1 MFGIGLP
8 ELILIMA
15 IALIVVGPD
24 KLPELAKSIGKGI
37 VELKK
42 AAAGLKESLHEDDD
56 DNKWEQAA
64 LDDHPN
70 KLFEAYKNLPDE
82 ASPEQ
87 SDETATDDENAAE
100 ETAPLETDESSQ
112 TAASDSEPEETAP
125 PETDEN
131 SQTAASD
138 AEPEETAPP
147 ETDES
152 SQTAASDAEPDEIQ
166 PAEKDA

>member
-24 KLPELAKSIGKGI
+24 KLPDLAKSLGKGI

-42 AAAGLKESLHEDDD
+42 AAAGLKESLHEDED

-82 ASPEQ
+82 ANPEQ
-87 SDETATDDENAAE
+87 SDETAADVENDTE
-100 ETAPLETDESSQ
+100 EIT
-112 TAASDSEPEETAP
+112 P
-125 PETDEN
+125 PEADEN
-131 SQTAASD
+131 SQTAAIET
-138 AEPEETAPP
+138 EPETQPVESDVEEIAPP
-147 ETDES
+147 ETVEN
-152 SQTAASDAEPDEIQ
+152 SQTAATETETETK

>member
-24 KLPELAKSIGKGI
+24 KLPELAKSLGKGI

-82 ASPEQ
+82 ANPEQ
-87 SDETATDDENAAE
+87 SDETAADVENDTE
-100 ETAPLETDESSQ
+100 EIT
-112 TAASDSEPEETAP
+112 P
-125 PETDEN
+125 PEADEN
-131 SQTAASD
+131 SQTAAIET
-138 AEPEETAPP
+138 EPETQPVESDVEEIAPP
-147 ETDES
+147 EADEN
-152 SQTAASDAEPDEIQ
+152 SQTAATSDPKAETQ
-166 PAEKDA
+166 PAKKDT

>member
-24 KLPELAKSIGKGI
+24 KLPELAKSLGKGI

-82 ASPEQ
+82 ANPEQ
-87 SDETATDDENAAE
+87 SDEAAAGVENDTE
-100 ETAPLETDESSQ
+100 EIT
-112 TAASDSEPEETAP
+112 P
-125 PETDEN
+125 PEADEN
-131 SQTAASD
+131 SQTAAIETEHETQPVESD
-138 AEPEETAPP
+138 VEEIAPP
-147 ETDES
+147 ETVENP
-152 SQTAASDAEPDEIQ
+152 QTAATETETETK

>member
-24 KLPELAKSIGKGI
+24 KLPELARSLGKGI

-56 DNKWEQAA
+56 DNSWEQTD

-87 SDETATDDENAAE
+87 SDVTATDVENVAQQDTPPA
-100 ETAPLETDESSQ
+100 TDESSQ
-112 TAASDSEPEETAP
+112 TAAGDSEPET
-125 PETDEN
+125 
-131 SQTAASD
+131 
-138 AEPEETAPP
+138 
-147 ETDES
+147 
-152 SQTAASDAEPDEIQ
+152 Q
-166 PAEKDA
+166 PAEKDV